1 MLPRL
6 RVLFVL
12 AGLVC
17 LVGCGAPASGTPGAG
32 GAASPAEPV
41 GAAPMLRVDLRLVG
55 LTYVEGGYGVVAV
68 SDGPGGNEV
77 ARGAVQLSESAA
89 VVLEVAPG
97 ELEVRA
103 WTHGCGASGCAE
115 FSGVELD
122 ALVPSSE
129 SESDSE
135 SESEELCTTSVTV
148 PPAESGRQKPTQTQL
163 LDQYGVLAPDDTR
176 TTCRL
181 EPVQPS

>member
-1 MLPRL
+1 MPPRL
-6 RVLFVL
+6 RVLLAL

-55 LTYVEGGYGVVAV
+55 LTFVEGGYGVVAV

-77 ARGAVQLSESAA
+77 ARGAVQLSEFAA

-115 FSGVELD
+115 LSGVELD
-122 ALVPSSE
+122 ALVPY
-129 SESDSE
+129 

-148 PPAESGRQKPTQTQL
+148 PPAESGRQEPTQTQL
-163 LDQYGVLAPDDTR
+163 LYQYGVLAPDDTR